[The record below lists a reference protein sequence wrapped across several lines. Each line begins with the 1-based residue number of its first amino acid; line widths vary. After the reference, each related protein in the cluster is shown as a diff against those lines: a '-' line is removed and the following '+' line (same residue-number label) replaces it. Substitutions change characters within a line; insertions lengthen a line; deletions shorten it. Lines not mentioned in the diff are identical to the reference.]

1 MIRNIRRGSQAA
13 CGRYSLNWNPLPCF
27 YEMLATACVYLPD
40 DNERISDPVAVQ
52 RGAIEAVGK
61 RPMQIFDGFCSCMIM
76 IVI

>member
-1 MIRNIRRGSQAA
+1 
-13 CGRYSLNWNPLPCF
+13 
-27 YEMLATACVYLPD
+27 MLATACGYLPD